1 MAEIRPFRGIRY
13 NQKIISDLTSV
24 ICPPY
29 DIISPQLQEELYQC
43 SEYNFVRIEYNR
55 ELPQDNAQ
63 DNRYLRSAANM
74 MQWIKQGIL
83 KQDETPALYIHQH
96 YFSCQ
101 GRQYKRNN
109 IIAAVRLEEWESK
122 IIRPHE
128 NIIPRAK
135 SDRLNMLWACQAN
148 TSPVLAMFEDPQ
160 QIISFALTAQMV
172 HPPLINAVDY
182 FGERH
187 KVWAITQPE
196 IIQQIQKVIEVQ
208 PLYIADGHHRYDS
221 ALTHRREKV
230 SQSDSSTGQE
240 GYNFVMTS
248 LVDFTDPGLII
259 LPPHRL
265 LRGISRPMINNLKSQ
280 LRSFF
285 DIEEISIN
293 QPNVWQQV
301 DAQLSGMRPDM
312 TRVSLAIFGLE
323 SEKLLILTLREENAV
338 NQMMPVFHG
347 DLYKKLDVSLVDH
360 VILEKLLSF
369 DKDKEEKALVY
380 TYDRIDA
387 IKRVKEQEYQLVFLL
402 NPVKPELI
410 RAVADAGD
418 RMPRKSTYFYPKSPA
433 GLVFYKW

>member
-1 MAEIRPFRGIRY
+1 MAEIHPFRGVRY
-13 NQKIISDLTSV
+13 NQNIINDLTAV

-29 DIISPQLQEELYQC
+29 DIISPQLQDELYQS

-55 ELPQDNAQ
+55 ELPQDNGE

-74 MQWIKQGIL
+74 ELWIQEGIL
-83 KQDETPALYIHQH
+83 QADADPAFYFHQH

-101 GRQYKRNN
+101 GHQYKRNN
-109 IIAAVRLEEWESK
+109 ILAGVKLEEWDKK
-122 IIRPHE
+122 IILPHE

-135 SDRLNMLWACQAN
+135 SDRLNMLWACQAD
-148 TSPVLAMFEDPQ
+148 TSPVLAMYEDPR

-187 KVWAITQPE
+187 KVWAITQTE
-196 IIQQIQKVIEVQ
+196 VIRQIQNVIADQ

-221 ALTHRREKV
+221 ALTYRRERAA
-230 SQSDSSTGQE
+230 QSGAFTGEE
-240 GYNFVMTS
+240 GYNMVMTS
-248 LVDFTDPGLII
+248 LVDFADPGLII

-265 LRGISRPMINNLKSQ
+265 LRGISRPLLRNLKSQ
-280 LRSFF
+280 LTSFF
-285 DIEEISIN
+285 DIEELPISCPDI
-293 QPNVWQQV
+293 WQQV
-301 DAQLSGMRPDM
+301 DAKLSGMKPDM
-312 TRVSLAIFGLE
+312 SRVSLAIFGLE
-323 SEKLLILTLREENAV
+323 NDRLLILTLREVKAV
-338 NQMMPVFHG
+338 NQMMPTFHG

-360 VILEKLLSF
+360 VILEKLLAF
-369 DKDKEEKALVY
+369 DKDNEEKSLTY
-380 TYDRIDA
+380 SYDRMDA
-387 IKRVKEQEYQLVFLL
+387 VKRVMDQEYQLVFLL

-410 RAVADAGD
+410 RAIADAGD